1 MQEKT
6 NGAAGLAMLETA
18 EPLSWQDVAVRG
30 YERSWPIK
38 HADSRMDLSAR
49 IMALT
54 GQRISSKDIYADG
67 RLAVASV
74 DGATFRLYYG
84 GDLVMVRTCA
94 YCSTGHF
101 ESSQIDDLSDLG
113 YALSAW
119 RPLHED
125 CEEYSSE
132 EFPDF

>member
-6 NGAAGLAMLETA
+6 NGAAGLAMLEAA

-30 YERSWPIK
+30 YERSWSVR
-38 HADSRMDLSAR
+38 HADLRMDLSAR

-54 GQRISSKDIYADG
+54 GQRISSEDIYADG

-74 DGATFRLYYG
+74 DGAKFRLYYG
-84 GDLVMVRTCA
+84 GDLVLVRTCA
-94 YCSTGHF
+94 YCSTGNF

>member
-6 NGAAGLAMLETA
+6 NGAAGLAMLEAA

-30 YERSWPIK
+30 YERSWPIE
-38 HADSRMDLSAR
+38 HADLRMDLSAR

-54 GQRISSKDIYADG
+54 GQRISSEDIYADG

-84 GDLVMVRTCA
+84 GDLVLVRTCA
-94 YCSTGHF
+94 YCSTGNF